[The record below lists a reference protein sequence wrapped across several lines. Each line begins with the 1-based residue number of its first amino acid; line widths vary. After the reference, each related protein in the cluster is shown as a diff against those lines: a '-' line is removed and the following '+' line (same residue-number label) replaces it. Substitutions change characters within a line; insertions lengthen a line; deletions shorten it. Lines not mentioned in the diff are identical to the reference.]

1 MEKIT
6 NYINGSL
13 VPPVGEKYIDNY
25 LSNDINRIN
34 IGFEYA
40 PIKGFPIRAGFE
52 YVMRPIML
60 ANSYDLPDLSIFTIG
75 TGRDFGSLSIDAA
88 LQYHTL
94 DYYDDGQF
102 VDPNSTNS
110 NTMLDKIIENNLSF
124 LTTLKWSF

>member
-1 MEKIT
+1 MDRTLPK
-6 NYINGSL
+6 S
-13 VPPVGEKYIDNY
+13 
-25 LSNDINRIN
+25 
-34 IGFEYA
+34 IGIPHA
-40 PIKGFPIRAGFE
+40 PIG
-52 YVMRPIML
+52 L
-60 ANSYDLPDLSIFTIG
+60 
-75 TGRDFGSLSIDAA
+75 GRDYAIFIDAA